1 VRLEALCEKTIVA
14 GKQKCFLSQSH
25 KVREGT
31 QSGSKRLCR
40 LKPQQAFGNTVP
52 QEAYTKMRLLQVWLD
67 VTKMVVVQ

>member
-1 VRLEALCEKTIVA
+1 VRLEALCEKKFVA

>member
-1 VRLEALCEKTIVA
+1 VRKKICRWKT
-14 GKQKCFLSQSH
+14 KMLSLTKSQSR
-25 KVREGT
+25 KGT

-67 VTKMVVVQ
+67 ATKMVVVQ